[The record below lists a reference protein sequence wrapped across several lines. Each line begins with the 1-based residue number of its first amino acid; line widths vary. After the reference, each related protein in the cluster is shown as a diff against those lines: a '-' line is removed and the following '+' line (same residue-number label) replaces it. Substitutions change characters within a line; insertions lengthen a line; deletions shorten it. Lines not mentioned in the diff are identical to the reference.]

1 MPKPLPIPTDGSS
14 QRQASSLPLFE
25 LSGTVKF
32 EVVGSV
38 PALLDGS
45 LVSFDVVLFDVCGCK
60 TRMISLRQ

>member
-32 EVVGSV
+32 EAVGSV

-45 LVSFDVVLFDVCGCK
+45 LVSVYVVLSDVW
-60 TRMISLRQ
+60 L